1 MNNSIGYPAIKN
13 IKFINSSILFVHLT
27 NDRVFI
33 VSLEKFP
40 AIKKLSS
47 EEKKDFEIIDEKY
60 LSFLAIDEVFS
71 IEELIGFA
79 NVK

>member
-1 MNNSIGYPAIKN
+1 MNNSVVYPAIKN
-13 IKFINSSILFVHLT
+13 IEFINSSILFVHLT

-33 VSLEKFP
+33 IPLEKFP
-40 AIKKLSS
+40 VIKKLSS